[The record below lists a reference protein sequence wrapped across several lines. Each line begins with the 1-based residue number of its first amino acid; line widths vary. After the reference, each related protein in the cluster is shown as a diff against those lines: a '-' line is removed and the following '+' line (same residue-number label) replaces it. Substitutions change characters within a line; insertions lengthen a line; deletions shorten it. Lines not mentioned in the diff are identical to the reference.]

1 MPKKK
6 LYNTNGIVYSTDAN
20 FKPPEKN
27 EEEITIPTEEQ
38 ALKVKLD
45 SKHRAGKMVTV
56 VEGFNGTQNDL
67 NVLEKKIKSFCA
79 TGGSVKDN
87 NIIIQGDN
95 KEKIYQWLVRAGYKK
110 TKKY

>member
-6 LYNTNGIVYSTDAN
+6 LYNTNGIVYSTDAD
-20 FKPPEKN
+20 FKPAEKN
-27 EEEITIPTEEQ
+27 EEEITIPAEEQ
-38 ALKVKLD
+38 TLKVKLD

-56 VEGFNGTQNDL
+56 VEGFKGTQNDL

-87 NIIIQGDN
+87 SIIIQGDN
-95 KEKIYQWLVRAGYKK
+95 KEKIYQLLVGAGYKK
-110 TKKY
+110 TRKY